1 MDNPNVNN
9 EFEDIRPYTDE
20 EAVAGLARIASHPMV
35 YAVSK
40 YLFPRKPI
48 NTLSKMLRQIRGVD
62 DFQKTIMYTAVEW
75 VLQNTVTDFTSDGVE
90 NLHGIEK
97 NFLAMSNHRDIVL
110 DPAFTLY
117 TLFRAGLPLTQVAV
131 GDNLLA
137 NDTVEVLLRSNGMIK
152 VVRGISAREL
162 YLSSLTLSR
171 YIRQTVTSG
180 PGSVWIAQRQGRT
193 KNGLDTTE
201 QGLLKMFDMSGEGS
215 FVENFS
221 ALHIVPMSISY
232 EYEPCDF
239 RKAREV
245 LISRT
250 QKYVK
255 KPDEDMHSILTGI
268 RQQKGRVHLHIGTP
282 LSEAEIEAAAN
293 CGGNDRYQFI
303 RRAVD
308 RRVIEGYRLFK
319 TNYMGYD
326 LMNGT
331 SKYTDYYTPEDLEAF
346 KAYTEHKLGK
356 LEKRLDKDACRDIFW
371 HIYGNPVVSKESL

>member
-1 MDNPNVNN
+1 MANCEPN

-20 EAVAGLARIASHPMV
+20 ETAAGLARIAGHPMV

-40 YLFPRKPI
+40 YLFPHEPI
-48 NTLSKMLRQIRGVD
+48 NTLSKMLRRIQGVD
-62 DFQKTIMYTAVEW
+62 DFQKTIMSTAVEW
-75 VLQNTVTDFTSDGVE
+75 VLQNTVTEFTTEGIE
-90 NLHGIEK
+90 NLKGIEQ

-110 DPAFTLY
+110 DPALTQYTLY
-117 TLFRAGLPLTQVAV
+117 KAGLPLTQIAV

-171 YIRQTVTSG
+171 YIRRTVTSG
-180 PGSVWIAQRQGRT
+180 AGSVWIAQRQGRT
-193 KNGLDTTE
+193 KDGLDTTE
-201 QGLLKMFDMSGEGS
+201 QGLLKMCDMSGEGS
-215 FVENFS
+215 FVENFM

-282 LSEAEIEAAAN
+282 LTEAEIEAASH

-308 RRVIEGYRLFK
+308 RRVVEGYRLFK

-331 SKYTDYYTPEDLEAF
+331 SKYTAYYSPEDLEAF

-356 LEKRLDKDACRDIFW
+356 LEKRLDKDECRDIFW
-371 HIYGNPVVSKESL
+371 HIYGNPVAAKEAL